1 MPTSPVPPLIYNLF
15 PRLVGPLDDWVAHGQ
30 RVRAMSFN
38 WLFLNPI
45 QYPGFSGSLYA
56 IKDFYRLN
64 PAFAPRSERDEI
76 EALRR
81 AIAGLHDAGLRVML
95 DLVVNHTSK
104 DSPPIKSHPDWFRRD
119 RDGYVVSPSAIDP
132 ADARKVT
139 VWGDL
144 AEVDNAGS
152 QDRASLWAYW
162 TAMVQYYLDLGFD
175 GFRCDAAYKVPARL
189 WQQLIGAAHEKKH
202 DVLFCAE
209 TLGCRLA
216 EVRALSECGFDYL
229 YNSSKWWAFDQTW
242 ALDQHA
248 EFSEIAPAIAFPE
261 SHDTERLF
269 RESGGRLQVQR
280 QRYAF
285 AAAFSQGL
293 MMPIGY
299 ERCLEKKLDV
309 VKSTP
314 DDWADGA
321 HDISGFIGAVNGL
334 KLAHPTLS
342 SEGSWR
348 VITDLGSP
356 TTLLAKSSDAG
367 PPVLVAVNKDG
378 DHEQT
383 LVLPELAPL
392 FSASAP
398 GGSAPRDE
406 SPGGAATLARLGDSD
421 ARYEAASSGQSLQ
434 LQPAEVAFVLAG
446 DLR

>member
-1 MPTSPVPPLIYNLF
+1 MPELSASAAANKTPLVYNLF
-15 PRLVGPLDDWVAHGQ
+15 PRLAGSIDNWPAHAQ
-30 RVRAMSFN
+30 RVREMSFN
-38 WLFLNPI
+38 WIFLNPI

-64 PAFAPRSERDEI
+64 PAFAPSAGGDEM

-81 AIAGLHDAGLRVML
+81 AIDTLHDAGLKVML

-104 DSPPIKSHPDWFRRD
+104 DSPLIKSHPSWFRRD

-152 QDRASLWAYW
+152 QDRAALWAYW

-189 WQQLIGAAHEKKH
+189 WQQLIGAAHAKNA

-216 EVRALSECGFDYL
+216 EVRALSDCGFNFL
-229 YNSSKWWAFDQTW
+229 FNSSKWWAFDETW
-242 ALDQHA
+242 ALEQHS
-248 EFSEIAPAIAFPE
+248 EFREIAPSIAFPE
-261 SHDTERLF
+261 SHDTERLY
-269 RESGGRLQVQR
+269 RECGQRMQVQR

-309 VKSTP
+309 VTSTP
-314 DDWADGA
+314 DEWCDTGC
-321 HDISGFIGAVNGL
+321 DISAYIGAVNRL
-334 KLAHPTLS
+334 KLAQPTLAA
-342 SEGSWR
+342 EGSWR
-348 VITDLGSP
+348 VVTDLGSP
-356 TTLLAKSSDAG
+356 TTQLLKRSEAG
-367 PPVLVAVNKDG
+367 APVLVVVNKDW
-378 DHEQT
+378 DAEQS
-383 LVLPELAPL
+383 VALPELEPL
-392 FSASAP
+392 F
-398 GGSAPRDE
+398 GVGK
-406 SPGGAATLARLGDSD
+406 ATSVARIDGDSGEIS
-421 ARYEAASSGQSLQ
+421 YSEAKGGVKLALG
-434 LQPAEVAFVLAG
+434 PAEVAFVLAG